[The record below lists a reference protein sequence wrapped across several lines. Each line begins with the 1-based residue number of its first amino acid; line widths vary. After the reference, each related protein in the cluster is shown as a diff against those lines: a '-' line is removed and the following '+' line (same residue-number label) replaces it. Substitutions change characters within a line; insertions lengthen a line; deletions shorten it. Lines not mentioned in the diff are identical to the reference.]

1 VRDSGRTIRIQEE
14 GHDGGYAMVS
24 VLFLVTILS
33 ILSALILNVQ
43 MFRHEAASKS
53 VNDVKAIYAANNGIE
68 NILALP
74 TPPEFGDS
82 TFTSDFPDSSSATVT
97 VFQWGLFEGAV
108 SKGRSNH
115 CTQTR
120 SALVAGF
127 LSVNDSSAFVLG
139 NLEHGLVLAGGS
151 EIVGNVVVGPR
162 GVSTGSLRDEITP
175 SKIPVQGK
183 IRETTVSTSLF
194 GTPLIDREVSL
205 TKAFLSGR
213 RPTRMAQDYSGKT
226 LDTTGYVRLNDISD
240 SIREIFSAG
249 DLSLGG
255 TIMKRGP
262 PLDIVVAG
270 YVRFL
275 PGTSLIGP
283 IAIYSKDSI
292 SVPPKVRLI
301 NCILSSPK
309 SIDLQKGASVTAQL
323 FSPVI
328 RCSTNATA
336 NYPSLLV
343 SVSLSDTGGVVQSIN
358 LESGSKI
365 DGALILHG
373 GVGITKDKAVVNVES
388 GSLVTGE
395 VYTDCYL
402 TLDGK
407 VNGLARAFDLY
418 FYSSPTTYLGWLR
431 NGVID
436 RELLPR
442 GFLRPLGISAY
453 ENGAV
458 IRWM

>member
-1 VRDSGRTIRIQEE
+1 MRDSGRTIRIQEE
-14 GHDGGYAMVS
+14 GHDAGYALVS

-33 ILSALILNVQ
+33 ILSALILKVQ
-43 MFRHEAASKS
+43 LFRHEAASKS
-53 VNDVKAIYAANNGIE
+53 VDEVKAVYAANNGIE
-68 NILALP
+68 DALALP
-74 TPPEFGDS
+74 ALPEYGDS
-82 TFTSDFPDSSSATVT
+82 TFASDFPDSSLATVT

-120 SALVAGF
+120 SGLIASL

-139 NLEHGLVLAGGS
+139 NLEHGLVFSGGS
-151 EIVGNVVVGPR
+151 EIVGNIVVGPR

-175 SKIPVQGK
+175 SKIPVQGR

-194 GTPLIDREVSL
+194 GTALIDREVSL
-205 TKAFLSGR
+205 TKAYLSGR
-213 RPTRMAQDYSGKT
+213 RRTRMAQDYSGKT
-226 LDTTGYVRLNDISD
+226 LDMTGYLLLNDVSD
-240 SIREIFSAG
+240 SIREIFSTG

-255 TIMKRGP
+255 SIMKRGP
-262 PLDIVVAG
+262 PLNIVVTG
-270 YVRFL
+270 HVRFL

-283 IAIYSKDSI
+283 IAIYSNDSI
-292 SVPPKVRLI
+292 SVPPQIRLI

-309 SIDLQKGASVTAQL
+309 SIDLQRGASVTAQV

-358 LESGSKI
+358 LESGSQI
-365 DGALILHG
+365 DGAVILHG
-373 GVGITKDKAVVNVES
+373 GVGITKDKAVVDLEP

-402 TLDGK
+402 TMDGK
-407 VNGLARAFDLY
+407 VNGLVRAFDLY

-436 RELLPR
+436 RELLPH

-453 ENGAV
+453 EKGAV
-458 IRWM
+458 ITWM